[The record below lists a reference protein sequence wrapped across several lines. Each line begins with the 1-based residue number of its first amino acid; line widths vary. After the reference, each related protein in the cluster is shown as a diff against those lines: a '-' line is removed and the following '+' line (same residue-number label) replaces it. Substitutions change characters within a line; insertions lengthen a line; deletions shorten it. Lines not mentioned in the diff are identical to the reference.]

1 MEESLLFAFDD
12 YANMA
17 SSLIAGSNL
26 CEGKFQPKHFSNGE
40 QHITLEA
47 NVSGHA
53 CFVLG
58 SIAPPD
64 SNLLSFLLLCHTLK
78 KEGAS
83 SVTAILPYLAY
94 SRHEKNEA
102 QNSRATAFVAGL
114 FATVGINKIV
124 TFDIH
129 SQTANQLFSMPIMSL
144 SPVSVFVEK
153 MKTMGMKQS
162 VLVAPDEG
170 AIERCQ
176 DLATAAGIG
185 GSIVYM
191 VKQRT
196 EEGVLHTELHGA
208 VKQHAIIIDDMLD
221 TGGTL
226 ISCCQALLD
235 AGVQSIDIMVTHGLF
250 TGKNWMQLW
259 GLGVRTIYCSNTI
272 PLTDIKR
279 HPQIEVLSVTS
290 SLKDAIRVFD
300 KPGPV

>member
-1 MEESLLFAFDD
+1 MEQSYLFAFDD
-12 YANMA
+12 YTDMA
-17 SSLIAGSNL
+17 HSLVAGSNL
-26 CEGKFQPKHFSNGE
+26 CEGKFQVKRFANGE
-40 QHITLEA
+40 QHITLAA
-47 NVSGHA
+47 NVSGKA

-58 SIAPPD
+58 SITPPD
-64 SNLLSFLLLCHTLK
+64 SNFFSFLLLCQTLK

-83 SVTAILPYLAY
+83 SITAILPYLAY

-102 QNSRATAFVAGL
+102 QKSRATAFVAGL
-114 FATVGINKIV
+114 FATVGISKIV

-153 MKTMGMKQS
+153 MKTMDLKQS

-170 AIERCQ
+170 ANKRCQ

-185 GSIVYM
+185 GNIVYM

-196 EEGVLHTELHGA
+196 DEGILHTELHGT
-208 VKQHAIIIDDMLD
+208 VKEHAIIIDDMLD

-250 TGKNWMQLW
+250 TGENWMQLW
-259 GLGVRTIYCSNTI
+259 GLGVRTIYCTNTI
-272 PLTDIKR
+272 PLAENKR
-279 HPQIEVLSVTS
+279 HSQIEVLSVTS
-290 SLKDAIRVFD
+290 SLKEAI
-300 KPGPV
+300 KSS

>member
-1 MEESLLFAFDD
+1 MDKTYLFAFDD
-12 YANMA
+12 YADMA
-17 SSLIAGSNL
+17 NSLLTGSNL
-26 CEGKFQPKHFSNGE
+26 CDGKFQLKCFANGE

-47 NVSGHA
+47 NVSGQP

-102 QNSRATAFVAGL
+102 QKSRATAFVAGL
-114 FATVGINKIV
+114 FANVGITKIV
-124 TFDIH
+124 TVDIH
-129 SQTANQLFSMPIMSL
+129 SQTANQLFSMPIVSL
-144 SPVSVFVEK
+144 SPANVFVDK
-153 MKTMGMKQS
+153 MKTMNLKNS

-176 DLATAAGIG
+176 DLATVAGIG

-196 EEGVLHTELHGA
+196 DEGILHTELHGT

-235 AGVQSIDIMVTHGLF
+235 AGVQWIDIMVTHGLF
-250 TGKNWMQLW
+250 TGENWMQLW
-259 GLGVRTIYCSNTI
+259 GLEVRNIYCTNTM
-272 PLTDIKR
+272 PLAGNKR

-290 SLKDAIRVFD
+290 SLKEAI
-300 KPGPV
+300 KGY